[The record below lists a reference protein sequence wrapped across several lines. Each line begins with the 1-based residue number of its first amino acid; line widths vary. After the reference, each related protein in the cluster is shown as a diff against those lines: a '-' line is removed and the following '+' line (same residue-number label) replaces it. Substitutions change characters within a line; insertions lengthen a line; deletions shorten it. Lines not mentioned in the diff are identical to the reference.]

1 MSKSGVKI
9 LRLTAAICLLAVV
22 IWFANPA
29 KLGKTLNSVDLRW
42 FALAVTAAILANA
55 ASALRWTYIA
65 RLFGL
70 TAPALPLLAAY
81 GRGVT
86 ANNLLPGATLSGD
99 MLRAYQLHKLGNP
112 LGPSMLSVVLDRFSG
127 LWVLCLVSALAAALW
142 SGWFGTD
149 SLAHDPAFAQAL
161 AIYAVLLGSLI
172 LLPFLPLPNFEP
184 RGQSKS
190 AELARSWNGLTRKLA
205 LFRSKLP
212 RTALQSVAVQLFSA
226 LAFWLGGISVGLDIS
241 YWLVLA
247 LCAPVFIIAA
257 LPIGIGGWGTREFA
271 AVLVFG
277 LAGVSAETAT
287 ATAILYGLCAVIQ
300 GILYAPLFLLS
311 RD

>member
-1 MSKSGVKI
+1 MSKTGIKI
-9 LRLTAAICLLAVV
+9 LRFIAAICLLAAV
-22 IWFANPA
+22 IWYANPT
-29 KLGKTLNSVDLRW
+29 KLLKTLSNVELRW
-42 FALAVTAAILANA
+42 FALAVAASILANI
-55 ASALRWTYIA
+55 ASALRWAHIA
-65 RLFGL
+65 RLFSL
-70 TAPALPLLAAY
+70 AAPALPLIAIY

-86 ANNLLPGATLSGD
+86 INNLLPGATLSGD

-112 LGPSMLSVVLDRFSG
+112 LGPSSLSVVLDRFSG
-127 LWVLCLVSALAAALW
+127 LWVLCLVSAVAAALW
-142 SGWFGTD
+142 SGTH
-149 SLAHDPAFAQAL
+149 SLTHDPVLAQKL
-161 AIYAVLLGSLI
+161 AIYASLLGSLI
-172 LLPFLPLPNFEP
+172 LLPFLPLPRFESK
-184 RGQSKS
+184 GQSK
-190 AELARSWNGLTRKLA
+190 LDRLVRSWNSLTQQLA
-205 LFRSKLP
+205 LFRGNLAGP
-212 RTALQSVAVQLFSA
+212 ALQSVVVQFFSA

-257 LPIGIGGWGTREFA
+257 LPVGIGGWGTREFA

-277 LAGVSAETAT
+277 YAGVSGETAA